1 MQKQTDPFDH
11 ANQDSV
17 ISVTNEL
24 NPLVKT
30 SAYKDETCMVRG
42 DEFGSIITDCQF
54 IFLEFGKERYDYLN
68 MIPPNLPTKVTN
80 EKKARVTERNETHG
94 EGRIQHDK
102 KNTSNDVSTTIQVYW

>member
-30 SAYKDETCMVRG
+30 SVYKDETCMVRG

-54 IFLEFGKERYDYLN
+54 IFLEFVKERYDYLN
-68 MIPPNLPTKVTN
+68 IIPPHLPAKVTN
-80 EKKARVTERNETHG
+80 GEKNLV
-94 EGRIQHDK
+94 
-102 KNTSNDVSTTIQVYW
+102 